1 MLEARAASQAIQHTL
16 REGDDE
22 QLACKKAA
30 RNEAFMQ
37 SSMDA
42 IHTFGGYGYLRECEV
57 EGDMRDA
64 IGGTLYSSTSDS
76 QHNMI
81 ASQ

>member
-57 EGDMRDA
+57 EVGVTPSVARCTPVPRIFNA
-64 IGGTLYSSTSDS
+64 I
-76 QHNMI
+76 
-81 ASQ
+81 